1 MNKIIRWPGLITFV
15 AIVGGLVAIVLLFT
29 EPLLRWG
36 LGTGLTRA
44 NGAEVNI
51 NELDLRWSPFA
62 IELRDV
68 QFTDPD
74 TPELNRLQA
83 DRISF
88 GMSLGEA
95 IVGRI
100 HIHELTATGIAM
112 GVERDSPGRVRTDY
126 IAEREAERD
135 GPGWRERIAD
145 LDISLPSTD
154 ELLARSEIRTPQV
167 VDEVT
172 ERTRTTRDEVSN
184 RRDDLPSSER
194 VQEYEERLR
203 ELREKRPRSL
213 EDFELA
219 RQELTQ
225 LRDDIRSDRDAAVA
239 FRDSVDE
246 AQSQLRSD
254 LDNLRQAPTDDIQ
267 RVSRLLAMD
276 SDALSDLTGI
286 FFGPQVQ
293 QWTDYI
299 LIAYDFVGP
308 MLQQFAEDE
317 EQPSRWEGRYIDFDR
332 ENRPS
337 FLIDLAHTEITF
349 AETSLD
355 IRWDNITWQHE
366 RLGES
371 TTYRVAASAS
381 PYWQSLSAD
390 GDFFI
395 DEAIEFSGNQEWSLQ
410 GAELAAQTL
419 LEQSDLT
426 ARMTGAMLNSEGRIS
441 LSEGAFSGGG
451 GIQLS
456 EVGLSAE
463 GDRTWVRMMN
473 DALSQI
479 QSFDMDVGIR
489 GRMGSPRLSLSSDLD
504 NQLSAAFSGVMQ
516 EAADERM
523 AEVRARLQ
531 SEVDAALTDVQP
543 RLDQVNEW
551 RELAENREGALQNLL
566 DEEVENLQDS
576 AREALENRLRDA
588 IRGHLGRG

>member
-1 MNKIIRWPGLITFV
+1 MNKIIRWPGLITFA
-15 AIVGGLVAIVLLFT
+15 AIVGGLIAIVLLFT

-51 NELDLRWSPFA
+51 SDVNVRWSPFA
-62 IELRDV
+62 LELRGV

-83 DRISF
+83 ERISF
-88 GMSLGEA
+88 SMSLGEA

-100 HIHELTATGIAM
+100 HIQELTATGIAM
-112 GVERDSPGRVRTDY
+112 GVERDSPGRVRADY
-126 IAEREAERD
+126 LAEREAERD
-135 GPGWRERIAD
+135 GPGWRERLAD

-154 ELLARSEIRTPQV
+154 ELLARGEIRTPEV
-167 VDEVT
+167 VDDVT
-172 ERTRTTRDEVSN
+172 ERTQATRDQVAE

-194 VQEYEERLR
+194 LATYEERLA
-203 ELREKRPRSL
+203 ELRERRPRSL
-213 EDFELA
+213 EDFDAA
-219 RQELTQ
+219 RRDLRQ

-239 FRDSVDE
+239 FRDSLND

-254 LDNLRQAPTDDIQ
+254 LDNLRQAPEADIQ
-267 RVSRLLAMD
+267 RIRSLLAMD
-276 SDALSDLTGI
+276 SEALSDLTGI

-308 MLQQFAEDE
+308 MLQRFAEEE
-317 EQPSRWEGRYIDFDR
+317 EQPSRWEGRYIEFDR
-332 ENRPS
+332 QNRPS

-349 AETSLD
+349 GETSLD
-355 IRWDNITWQHE
+355 MRWDNITWQHE

-371 TTYRVAASAS
+371 TKYRVTASAS

-395 DEAIEFSGNQEWSLQ
+395 NEAIEFSGTQEWSLR
-410 GAELAAQTL
+410 GAELGAQTL

-426 ARMTGAMLNSEGRIS
+426 ARLTGAMLNSDGRIS

-456 EVGLSAE
+456 DVGLRAE

-473 DALSQI
+473 DALTQI
-479 QSFDMDVGIR
+479 QAFDMDVGIR

-504 NQLSAAFSGVMQ
+504 DQLSAAFSGVVQ
-516 EAADERM
+516 EAADERVT
-523 AEVRARLQ
+523 EVRARLQ
-531 SEVDAALTDVQP
+531 TQVDSALADVQP

-551 RELAENREGALQNLL
+551 RQLAENREDALQNLL
-566 DEEVENLQDS
+566 DQEVENLQDS
-576 AREALENRLRDA
+576 ARDALENRLRDA

>member
-1 MNKIIRWPGLITFV
+1 MNKIIRWPGLITFA
-15 AIVGGLVAIVLLFT
+15 AIVGGLIAVVLLFT

-36 LGTGLTRA
+36 LGSGLTRA

-51 NELDLRWSPFA
+51 NELDVRWSPFA
-62 IELRDV
+62 LELRDV

-74 TPELNRLQA
+74 APELNRLQA

-88 GMSLGEA
+88 AMSLGEA
-95 IVGRI
+95 IIGRI

-112 GVERDSPGRVRTDY
+112 GVERDSPGRVRADY

-135 GPGWRERIAD
+135 GPGWRDRIAD
-145 LDISLPSTD
+145 LDISLPPTD
-154 ELLARSEIRTPQV
+154 ELLARSEIRTPQI
-167 VDEVT
+167 VDDVT
-172 ERTRTTRDEVSN
+172 ERTRTTRDQVSE
-184 RRDDLPSSER
+184 RRDDLPTSER
-194 VQEYEERLR
+194 LEEYEERLR
-203 ELREKRPRSL
+203 ELRERRPRTL
-213 EDFELA
+213 EGFEEA
-219 RQELTQ
+219 RQELSR
-225 LRDDIRSDRDAAVA
+225 LRDDIRADRDATVA
-239 FRDSVDE
+239 FRDSVND
-246 AQSQLRSD
+246 AQSQLRHD
-254 LDNLRQAPTDDIQ
+254 LDNLREAPEADIQ
-267 RVSRLLAMD
+267 RISRLLAMD
-276 SDALSDLTGI
+276 SDALSDLSGI

-308 MLQQFAEDE
+308 MLQRLGEDDE
-317 EQPSRWEGRYIDFDR
+317 EPSRWEGRFIEFDR

-349 AETSLD
+349 GETSVD
-355 IRWDNITWQHE
+355 MRWDNITWQHE

-371 TTYRVAASAS
+371 TQYQVVASSS
-381 PYWQSLSAD
+381 PYWRSLSAD
-390 GDFFI
+390 GNFFI
-395 DEAIEFSGNQEWSLQ
+395 NEAIEFSGTQEWSLR

-426 ARMTGAMLNSEGRIS
+426 ARLTGAMLDSDGRIS

-451 GIQLS
+451 DIQLS
-456 EVGLSAE
+456 EVGLRAE

-473 DALSQI
+473 DALRQI

-504 NQLSAAFSGVMQ
+504 DQLSAAFSGVLQ

-523 AEVRARLQ
+523 TEVRARLQ
-531 SEVDAALTDVQP
+531 SEVDTALADVQP
-543 RLDQVNEW
+543 RLDQINEW
-551 RELAENREGALQNLL
+551 RELAENREDALQSLL
-566 DEEVENLQDS
+566 DQEVENLQDS
-576 AREALENRLRDA
+576 AREALKNRLRDA